1 VKRVICGV
9 LLALLSALL
18 VHPVLAESSEVC
30 VVLVHG
36 KWRSPQ
42 SMLPLARDLESR
54 SFEKPG
60 PIPACV
66 ELIENPIP
74 ACFAFA
80 KSRTITLSCG

>member
-1 VKRVICGV
+1 MKRVICGV

-18 VHPVLAESSEVC
+18 VQPVLAESSEVG
-30 VVLVHG
+30 VVLVYG

-66 ELIENPIP
+66 ELIEIRSPRVLHLRK
-74 ACFAFA
+74 AG
-80 KSRTITLSCG
+80 RLL